1 MKIWLTI
8 TAMCKSSALGFV
20 LIFAFLFRLEQP
32 SWRLVFI
39 ILIMTCGVVMMVAG
53 EAAFHT
59 LGFLLVMVSAC
70 SSGFR
75 WSLTQILLLRNP
87 ATANPFSSI
96 FFLAPVMFFS
106 ILILAIPVEGFSALW
121 EGLSQLFEARG
132 IGLGI
137 GILLFP
143 GVLAFLMTS
152 SEFALLKRTSV
163 VTLSICGIFKEVVT
177 IGTAN
182 LVFKDPLTPIN
193 LTGLVVTIGSI
204 AAYNYMKIKKMRED
218 ARMNAHL
225 QNQGEQYAPVNTV
238 DPLERD
244 RRGSIVV
251 RPGQGMVRNSLQLA
265 PGLNGVAGV
274 DSPAKASPI
283 KRPED
288 HE

>member
-1 MKIWLTI
+1 MLTVA
-8 TAMCKSSALGFV
+8 AMCKSSALGFV

-39 ILIMTCGVVMMVAG
+39 ILIMTAGVVMMVAG
-53 EAAFHT
+53 ETQFDV
-59 LGFLLVMVSAC
+59 LGFVLVMASAC

-96 FFLAPVMFFS
+96 FFLAPVMFLSLFV
-106 ILILAIPVEGFSALW
+106 LAVPVEGFSALVD
-121 EGLSQLFEARG
+121 GLKVLFEAKG
-132 IGLGI
+132 AALGI

-143 GVLAFLMTS
+143 GCLAFLMTS

-177 IGTAN
+177 ITTAN
-182 LVFKDPLTPIN
+182 IVFDDPLTPIN
-193 LTGLVVTIGSI
+193 LTGLVVTIASI

-225 QNQGEQYAPVNTV
+225 TTQEQYVPVLTQEPDPVPRAPTSGPSSNARAILANGLT
-238 DPLERD
+238 
-244 RRGSIVV
+244 S
-251 RPGQGMVRNSLQLA
+251 LA
-265 PGLNGVAGV
+265 PGVAGRASV
-274 DSPAKASPI
+274 DSPARTSPV

-288 HE
+288 LD

>member
-1 MKIWLTI
+1 MAA
-8 TAMCKSSALGFV
+8 AMCKSSALGFV

-39 ILIMTCGVVMMVAG
+39 ISIMTVGVVMMVAG
-53 EAAFHT
+53 ETAFHA
-59 LGFLLVMVSAC
+59 LGFILVMASAC

-106 ILILAIPVEGFSALW
+106 LIILAVPVEGFPALK
-121 EGLSQLFEARG
+121 EGLIRLFEMKG
-132 IGLGI
+132 TGLGI

-182 LVFKDPLTPIN
+182 LVFDDPLTPVNIS
-193 LTGLVVTIGSI
+193 GLVVTIGSI
-204 AAYNYMKIKKMRED
+204 AAYNYMKIKKMREE
-218 ARMNAHL
+218 ARLNAHI
-225 QNQGEQYAPVNTV
+225 QNQENYAPVNMV
-238 DPLERD
+238 DPDRD
-244 RRGSIVV
+244 RRGSVAH
-251 RPGQGMVRNSLQLA
+251 PPTGTRNMIRSSLQLA
-265 PGLNGVAGV
+265 PGLGGPSV
-274 DSPAKASPI
+274 DSPSRASPV

-288 HE
+288 LD